1 MVAPMTRRLQFAA
14 TLFSLM
20 LVLAS
25 AAAQSKTIDRVVAAV
40 DGRVITL
47 DQWQQQERFE
57 ALMENRKPADVVLGD
72 ASLNRLIDNDLIIK
86 NRTSVAFTLATPE
99 EVNQQLIALRKQLDG
114 ASTDSGWQRML
125 AAYQLREDEVK
136 EQITHQLNMLRFLDA
151 RFRPGARV
159 TPEQVS
165 AYYRDTFVPQF
176 QKQAPDKKP
185 PALVEVTDRI
195 TRIITEQLM
204 DQRFQ
209 TWLQNLRAQARV
221 QRMATATE
229 AKRLTAVLSPSQ

>member
-114 ASTDSGWQRML
+114 ASTDAGWQRML

-136 EQITHQLNMLRFLDA
+136 EQITHRIKSLRL
-151 RFRPGARV
+151 
-159 TPEQVS
+159 
-165 AYYRDTFVPQF
+165 
-176 QKQAPDKKP
+176 
-185 PALVEVTDRI
+185 
-195 TRIITEQLM
+195 
-204 DQRFQ
+204 
-209 TWLQNLRAQARV
+209 
-221 QRMATATE
+221 
-229 AKRLTAVLSPSQ
+229 